1 MKQTSLTLC
10 FLFMCTMLFLRG
22 FENKTHHT
30 GPRTFTGKI
39 GETRTDTI
47 EKRHEIYFY
56 SYSPITE
63 KRKKNWALTSKRHK

>member
-39 GETRTDTI
+39 GETKTDTI
-47 EKRHEIYFY
+47 EKRPGIIFN
-56 SYSPITE
+56 SYCPIVE
-63 KRKKNWALTSKRHK
+63 QRKYKRGIIKK